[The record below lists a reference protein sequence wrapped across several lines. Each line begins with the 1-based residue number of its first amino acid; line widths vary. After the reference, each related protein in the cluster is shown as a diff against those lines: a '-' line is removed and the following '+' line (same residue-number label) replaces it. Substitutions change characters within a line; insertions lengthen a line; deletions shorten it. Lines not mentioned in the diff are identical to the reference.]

1 MIFYSSLFSI
11 HLSLKMLA
19 LRRIRPTTS
28 HVTRLAAL
36 QYFPYPYRSL
46 QTSSSEPRSIVPQ
59 PSVAIIGAG
68 LGGLSSAIY
77 LLRTLTP
84 QARQRTKIVVF
95 EKEARVGGWCR
106 AVRLVKGEE
115 VKQEKSLIGVKDKLV
130 FETGPRSIRPVGL
143 QGWLT
148 VEMVRLL
155 LF

>member
-1 MIFYSSLFSI
+1 M
-11 HLSLKMLA
+11 
-19 LRRIRPTTS
+19 
-28 HVTRLAAL
+28 
-36 QYFPYPYRSL
+36 
-46 QTSSSEPRSIVPQ
+46 
-59 PSVAIIGAG
+59 
-68 LGGLSSAIY
+68 GGLSSAIY

-84 QARQRTKIVVF
+84 RARQRTKIVVF
-95 EKEARVGGWCR
+95 EKEDRVGGWCR

-115 VKQEKSLIGVKDKLV
+115 IKQEKSLIGVKDKLV